1 MAREKLCISV
11 SSKTHNYLKKIAEED
26 EESKSRVVSDLI
38 EKEAKSRKAGKGQDF
53 EMEC

>member
-11 SSKTHNYLKKIAEED
+11 SSKTHEYLKKIAEED

-38 EKEAKSRKAGKGQDF
+38 EKEAKSRKGVKDL
-53 EMEC
+53 EMEG